1 VLSSQTIYVA
11 NSGDNLISV
20 IDGQNNKI
28 EKEIPVGKSPSA
40 IVVDRNTNTIYVAN
54 SDDNTVCHISSG
66 TAEIDGTA
74 FTISKVTNDANRN
87 N

>member
-1 VLSSQTIYVA
+1 VP
-11 NSGDNLISV
+11 NSGDNFICV

-28 EKEIPVGKSPSA
+28 EKEIPVGKSPST
-40 IVVDRNTNTIYVAN
+40 IVVDNSNTM
-54 SDDNTVCHISSG
+54 CHISSG

-74 FTISKVTNDANRN
+74 FTISKEVTNDANRN